1 MKNVDSDTRGRAGC
15 GRGREAAPAEAVG
28 PLVGHEVV
36 VAVELAHRDALGV
49 EAVGVHRLEVLQPAR
64 NSDSETA
71 PLLRLNVC
79 APSQAVRCSGAAA
92 RQPNPAVAPR
102 AGHAT
107 GVPDAAA
114 PFVPAYR
121 HPCTHFRQANGNSR
135 IPKSYRNEAIKLSWA
150 ANSSAAISPLPT
162 RTRTTAAPSC
172 GRRVSVLVRACLSV
186 RACVRAWLWM
196 CGSGHVYAA
205 ATARRTWSLWPV
217 T

>member
-1 MKNVDSDTRGRAGC
+1 MDTRGGAGC
-15 GRGREAAPAEAVG
+15 GRARAGAPAEAVG

-92 RQPNPAVAPR
+92 RQPNPAVAAR

-121 HPCTHFRQANGNSR
+121 HSCTKPMETHVFQRATETK
-135 IPKSYRNEAIKLSWA
+135 P
-150 ANSSAAISPLPT
+150 SSFPGPPT
-162 RTRTTAAPSC
+162 RLLPSVRCPPAPEPQPPLLAVAASLCSC
-172 GRRVSVLVRACLSV
+172 ALACLCVRAC
-186 RACVRAWLWM
+186 AHG
-196 CGSGHVYAA
+196 CGCAA
-205 ATARRTWSLWPV
+205 AGTCMPPRPLDGPGPCGRSRNRH
-217 T
+217 